1 VKRLFWI
8 AFGASAGILVAR
20 RLRETAAELRPTNIV
35 AKAWIGARDAWQEIR
50 DTAAEREDELRASF
64 GLDGD
69 AGSDDDAR
77 SDDDD

>member
-20 RLRETAAELRPTNIV
+20 RLRETAAELTPTNIV
-35 AKAWIGARDAWQEIR
+35 SRAWNGARDAWQDIR
-50 DTAAEREDELRASF
+50 ETAAEREDELRASF
-64 GLDGD
+64 GLDD
-69 AGSDDDAR
+69 DVRSDDDAR